1 MRGAHPERALE
12 QALAE
17 RVAPLSGEVLLAATS
32 GGPDSIA
39 LAALLALAAEKTG
52 ASLVLGHVNH
62 ATRPGAWQDEA
73 VVLAAGA
80 ILGARVLSASLEA
93 GPGGEAR
100 LRAGRYA
107 RLAEM
112 ARAAGARRVFTA
124 HNAEDQSETVLLA
137 LFRGTG
143 QAGLAGMPPRRRLAP
158 GIELE
163 RPLLSVSG
171 AALRAYCGE
180 RRLPVALDPTNSET
194 GYRRNALR
202 AALRELRESFPRLD
216 EAVARCAGI
225 VQAEQAGSERAAIRR
240 RLREAIVASTG
251 DGRDLSF
258 HRLEAAVRGVER
270 RHAGRHVVRPGLEIE
285 IRNTAEGTPET
296 PP

>member
-17 RVAPLSGEVLLAATS
+17 RVAPLPGEVLLAATS

-39 LAALLALAAEKTG
+39 LAALLKLAAEKAG
-52 ASLVLGHVNH
+52 ATLVLGHVNH
-62 ATRPGAWQDEA
+62 GTRPSAWQDEA

-80 ILGARVLSASLEA
+80 ILEARVLAASLEA
-93 GPGGEAR
+93 GAASEAR

-143 QAGLAGMPPRRRLAP
+143 RAGLAGMPPRRRLAP

-163 RPLLSVSG
+163 RPLLGVAG
-171 AALRAYCGE
+171 MALRAYCSE
-180 RRLPVALDPTNSET
+180 RRLPVALDPSNAEP

-202 AALRELRESFPRLD
+202 AALSELRETFPRLD

-258 HRLEAAVRGVER
+258 QRLEAAVRGVER
-270 RHAGRHVVRPGLEIE
+270 GQTGRHLVRPGVEIE
-285 IRNTAEGTPET
+285 IRRTPGGRPEGSR
-296 PP
+296 